1 MRCMI
6 SIAKSIVTVT
16 LFRFVPAEM
25 NSSGILPSTF
35 LCVAVNT
42 ISSTADNIT
51 KGERV
56 YREENMTV
64 HNL

>member
-1 MRCMI
+1 MTLTFLQCC
-6 SIAKSIVTVT
+6 IVT
-16 LFRFVPAEM
+16 LYSFVPVEM

-35 LCVAVNT
+35 LCVAAST
-42 ISSTADNIT
+42 ISSTANNIT

-64 HNL
+64 PTL